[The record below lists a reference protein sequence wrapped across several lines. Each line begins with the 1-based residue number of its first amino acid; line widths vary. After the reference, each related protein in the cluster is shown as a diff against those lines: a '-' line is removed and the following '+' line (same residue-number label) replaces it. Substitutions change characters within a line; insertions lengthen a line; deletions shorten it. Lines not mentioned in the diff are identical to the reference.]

1 MSSVGST
8 PIVFKG
14 NDLAS
19 IMEKCSTQ
27 LSADYKVCK
36 TGVVNGDGQV
46 DDSVSLRLP
55 KTEDVASAAVFDVHA
70 KLPDDSNSLFDLPT
84 PQDIPSNEQYV
95 KNGERATP
103 PEELS
108 LFYQDP
114 QGEMQ
119 GPFLGVDIISWFE
132 QGFFGTD
139 LPVCLSDAPEGT
151 PFQELGDVMPHL
163 KHKDRTASGINNDT
177 VPELSDTIGSNLKSC
192 SPTHGFTDSTS
203 TNDLWTLPDFRG
215 PSDHNVRPGNYKN
228 EDLLE
233 AHRGRLGPS
242 ALVTNENE
250 GWLIY
255 LFNYIFLDFFF
266 KAKRWVGGCV
276 GVGGVE
282 VSLGQID
289 QRRSMH
295 HHHHHCCHQHSI

>member
-1 MSSVGST
+1 MK
-8 PIVFKG
+8 I
-14 NDLAS
+14 
-19 IMEKCSTQ
+19 
-27 LSADYKVCK
+27 
-36 TGVVNGDGQV
+36 
-46 DDSVSLRLP
+46 
-55 KTEDVASAAVFDVHA
+55 
-70 KLPDDSNSLFDLPT
+70 
-84 PQDIPSNEQYV
+84 
-95 KNGERATP
+95 
-103 PEELS
+103 
-108 LFYQDP
+108 
-114 QGEMQ
+114 
-119 GPFLGVDIISWFE
+119 
-132 QGFFGTD
+132 
-139 LPVCLSDAPEGT
+139 
-151 PFQELGDVMPHL
+151 
-163 KHKDRTASGINNDT
+163 
-177 VPELSDTIGSNLKSC
+177 
-192 SPTHGFTDSTS
+192 
-203 TNDLWTLPDFRG
+203 
-215 PSDHNVRPGNYKN
+215 DHNVRPGNYKN